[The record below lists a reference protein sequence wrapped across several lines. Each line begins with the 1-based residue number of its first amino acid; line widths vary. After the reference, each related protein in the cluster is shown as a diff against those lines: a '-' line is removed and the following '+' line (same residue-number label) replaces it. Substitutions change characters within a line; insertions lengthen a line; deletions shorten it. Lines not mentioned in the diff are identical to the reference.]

1 MDATPGE
8 GRTLHLR
15 LDVYLTPRRPDSLGH
30 TGAGTAIAHALA
42 DQAAEL
48 LRQRAEAMGFDVM
61 FEAETWVI

>member
-30 TGAGTAIAHALA
+30 TGAGSVSDGL
-42 DQAAEL
+42 AAEL